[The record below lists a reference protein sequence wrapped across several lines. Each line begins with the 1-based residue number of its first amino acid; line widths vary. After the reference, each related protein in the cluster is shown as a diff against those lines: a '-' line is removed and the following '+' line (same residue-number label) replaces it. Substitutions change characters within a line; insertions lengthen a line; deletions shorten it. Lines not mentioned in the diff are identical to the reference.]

1 LLALS
6 ACADGKYPS
15 LAQRPAER
23 RVVAASPAAAPVAAG
38 GPGRGGVGGRAG
50 RANDLAGLLKRT
62 RTAHDAFL
70 VHLRAARPL
79 VDAAHDAP
87 VGSASWLAANEALA
101 ELDTN
106 RSDTVIALDQVDQL
120 YVDDRVAH
128 ALEDGD
134 TGPALIRPVAAAI
147 GAARD
152 SVLALIAEEDDV
164 LADLKGRLPE

>member
-23 RVVAASPAAAPVAAG
+23 RVVAASPAAAPVAVPVPAALG
-38 GPGRGGVGGRAG
+38 
-50 RANDLAGLLKRT
+50 NDLAGLLKRT